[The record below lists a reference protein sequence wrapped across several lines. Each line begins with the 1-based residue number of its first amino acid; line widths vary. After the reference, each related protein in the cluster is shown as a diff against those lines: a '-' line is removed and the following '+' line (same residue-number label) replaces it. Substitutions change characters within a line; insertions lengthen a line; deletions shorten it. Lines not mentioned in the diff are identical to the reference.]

1 MPSPTPSMRGVR
13 WMRAPQDRRAAPM
26 RTMRMFELRQ
36 AFDWLPQA
44 VLLGTGAEELT
55 AVSTD
60 TRTVRRGDLFVALKG
75 EKYDAH
81 DFVADAIA
89 SGAAAVVVERWSE
102 KIRPPALLVPD
113 TRKALGWIAAGWRA
127 RFRLPLIAVTGSN
140 GKTTVKEM
148 IAAILAA
155 HVGNEGAFATRG
167 NLNNDVG
174 VPLTLLSL
182 AQAHRAAV
190 IEARHEPCR
199 RDRLAGRAG
208 EADGGAGE
216 QCAARAPGI
225 PLRTRGNCCRERR
238 GVRGAGRRRRRGVS
252 RRRRPCQDLAGPGAD
267 PSDHRLRPHAAAAGP
282 CGSRRPSGPLQ
293 RQHRRPAGRDRAQ
306 HRRSAQ
312 CSQRACRRGLRAC
325 DRRAAGGDRPGPE
338 GVPAGCRPP
347 APAACRSGLRVD
359 RRQLQRQSRFGARG
373 DRRARR
379 RTGAAAAGARRH
391 GRSREP
397 RDPNSTA
404 RSVATPAS
412 VASTACFAAGD
423 MAREAV
429 AVFGE
434 GARHFESV
442 ESLAQTLA
450 QVAARDPASTGD
462 AGADDFASVLVKG
475 SRFMR
480 MERVVRALA
489 SEPAGGR
496 AH

>member
-1 MPSPTPSMRGVR
+1 
-13 WMRAPQDRRAAPM
+13 
-26 RTMRMFELRQ
+26 MFELRQ

-190 IEARHEPCR
+190 IELGMNHVGEIAW
-199 RDRLAGRAG
+199 LAGLVKPTVALVNNAQREHQEFLSG
-208 EADGGAGE
+208 PEATAVENGAVFEALADDGVAVFPGDDVH
-216 QCAARAPGI
+216 ARIWRDLA
-225 PLRTRGNCCRERR
+225 RTRQVIDFGLTPQQR
-238 GVRGAGRRRRRGVS
+238 V
-252 RRRRPCQDLAGPGAD
+252 
-267 PSDHRLRPHAAAAGP
+267 HAAADA
-282 CGSRRPSGPLQ
+282 
-293 RQHRRPAGRDRAQ
+293 RPARFSASIDGQPVEIELNIAGRHNVRNA
-306 HRRSAQ
+306 
-312 CSQRACRRGLRAC
+312 L
-325 DRRAAGGDRPGPE
+325 
-338 GVPAGCRPP
+338 
-347 APAACRSGLRVD
+347 
-359 RRQLQRQSRFGARG
+359 
-373 DRRARR
+373 
-379 RTGAAAAGARRH
+379 AAAACAHAIGVPLEAIVRGLKAFQPVAGRLRRLRAAAGFELIDDSYNANPDSVRAAIDVLADEPAPRLLVLGDMGEVGTQGPEFHREVGGYARER
-391 GRSREP
+391 GIDRL
-397 RDPNSTA
+397 
-404 RSVATPAS
+404 
-412 VASTACFAAGD
+412 FAAGD